1 MRKVVLAAAVVG
13 LVSGCGGGSG
23 RLSKA
28 EYAKRA
34 DAICTKYNAKIR
46 ALGRPTA
53 ISGLPAYVD
62 KALPLARK
70 GDDELRALEPPK
82 DEQRL
87 AALKASDDPEVA
99 GLAEKI
105 DREEAYHRM
114 HAQMWFDRLRD
125 EPRFTA
131 ALEELRPLL
140 DGDRGEEGKKE
151 ERRYASAGLGETDI

>member
-1 MRKVVLAAAVVG
+1 MRRIMLAVVVAGLAA
-13 LVSGCGGGSG
+13 GCGGGSG

-70 GDDELRALEPPK
+70 GDDELGALKPPK
-82 DEQRL
+82 DEERTAKEWLDQND
-87 AALKASDDPEVA
+87 SVVGSME
-99 GLAEKI
+99 
-105 DREEAYHRM
+105 
-114 HAQMWFDRLRD
+114 RLRD
-125 EPRFTA
+125 A
-131 ALEELRPLL
+131 AKK
-140 DGDRGEEGKKE
+140 GDRPGIQTALNEATSANRTANGLA
-151 ERRYASAGLGETDI
+151 RRLGLEVCARG

>member
-1 MRKVVLAAAVVG
+1 MRRIVLIVVVAG
-13 LVSGCGGGSG
+13 LVAGCGGGSG

-70 GDDELRALEPPK
+70 GDDELRGLKPPK
-82 DEQRL
+82 DEEQTAKEWL
-87 AALKASDDPEVA
+87 DQNDSVVGSME
-99 GLAEKI
+99 
-105 DREEAYHRM
+105 
-114 HAQMWFDRLRD
+114 RLRD
-125 EPRFTA
+125 A
-131 ALEELRPLL
+131 AKK
-140 DGDRGEEGKKE
+140 GDRAGIQTALNE
-151 ERRYASAGLGETDI
+151 ASSSNQTANRLARSLGLSVCAQG